1 MDDNTKRL
9 VEEYLDT
16 ERELAE
22 FRAMK
27 RQLINL
33 LWKAELA
40 EAVDAKKYSWK
51 YGEKLEDTKVKTC
64 DVREIFGIMP
74 SPKAVTIYKE
84 HAEEQEDNANE

>member
-1 MDDNTKRL
+1 MDDNTKKL
-9 VEEYLDT
+9 VEEFLDT

-27 RQLINL
+27 RQLVNL

-40 EAVDAKKYSWK
+40 EAIEAKKYSWK
-51 YGEKLEDTKVKTC
+51 YGENLNDTKIRVC

-74 SPKAVTIYKE
+74 SPEAVAIYKE
-84 HAEEQEDNANE
+84 HAADQEDNADE